1 MKHRFLYFAV
11 AAFAMV
17 SCSQDET
24 IDINTGKG
32 ISFRP
37 EAHAGTR
44 ATEIN
49 DNNLAGFWVTALQE
63 DGTTY
68 FDKVNFTG
76 SQGSSYTSN
85 PAYNWPGTGNLTFH
99 AFYPSATDLGG
110 TLTLDGTAQ
119 KLEGFT
125 VKADLA
131 EQKDLVYATA
141 TGNAADNEESGVSL
155 HFYHQLAQISVK
167 AKSSSE
173 AYTYKVKGVKIAE
186 IPSTADLTQFGQ
198 APTWGTPSTNQT
210 FTSNLASEVT
220 LTEEA
225 QPIMLTTDGTA
236 MLIPQQ
242 LTAWK
247 EAEDKPNDE
256 KGAYL
261 GVYIQ
266 ITTTDGGH
274 RVYPKSDGVDYAYA
288 CVPIGTKWEA
298 GNHYVY
304 TLDFSNGA
312 GYVDPE
318 DPDKPAEPILGDAI
332 KFTVSV
338 EPWETEGNDQDITMD

>member
-1 MKHRFLYFAV
+1 
-11 AAFAMV
+11 MV

-44 ATEIN
+44 ATEIK
-49 DNNLAGFWVTALQE
+49 DNNLTGFWVTALQE

-68 FDKVNFTG
+68 FDKVSFTG
-76 SQGSSYTSN
+76 SQGNSYTSN

-119 KLEGFT
+119 KLEGFK
-125 VKADLA
+125 VKDILA
-131 EQKDLVYATA
+131 EQKDLVYAMA
-141 TGNAADNEESGVSL
+141 VGNAADNEESGVNL
-155 HFYHQLAQISVK
+155 KFYHQLAQISVK

-186 IPSTADLTQFGQ
+186 IPSTADLTQFNQ
-198 APTWGTPSTNQT
+198 NPTWGTPTGNKT
-210 FTSNLASEVT
+210 FTSDLATEVT

-247 EAEDKPNDE
+247 EAEDKPNNE

-266 ITTTDGGH
+266 ITTTDGDH
-274 RVYPKSDGVDYAYA
+274 RVYPKNEGVDYAYA
-288 CVPIGTKWEA
+288 CVPINTKWEA

-318 DPDKPAEPILGDAI
+318 DPEDPAEPILGGAI

-338 EPWETEGNDQDITMD
+338 EPWTTEGNGQDITMD